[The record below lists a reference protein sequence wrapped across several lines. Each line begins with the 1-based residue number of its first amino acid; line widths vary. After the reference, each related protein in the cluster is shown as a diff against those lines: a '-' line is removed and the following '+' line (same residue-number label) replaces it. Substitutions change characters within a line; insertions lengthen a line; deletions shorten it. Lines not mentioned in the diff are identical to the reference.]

1 MPNWIN
7 THLLLLN
14 MLVSTSIFSNP
25 VDLIRELDIGARA
38 SVTYD
43 SNVFGISSDVFNNA
57 MSSGVTRG
65 EVESKDDLILSFSPS
80 LHFSKKIYL
89 LNISGSAGISLT
101 RYIKNVDKSY
111 IVPVTTLSLDF
122 DESLKKRLSTNAKIR
137 FDATFDLG
145 QHVDTSIVEQDLVS
159 YSYFTTS
166 VNVRYNHSAKFGI
179 GAGTSFSFKDYQSGA
194 VKNSYSDLA
203 TLPLSLRAFYI
214 YSEKLDIFTD
224 YTTTFSIS
232 DASTT
237 NAADSKSQAVSLGLN
252 GEYSSKLSG
261 RISLGYSW
269 IDFDSTTL
277 ETSDNLVSSLDL
289 SWKHNSKTSSSYF
302 INRQFSPS
310 AQGISR
316 FSTSLGVRLN
326 HKLTDRLRG
335 FASTNYS
342 VIDSSLND
350 GSISSMDQFALGIG
364 IDYNWSD
371 FIMVGSTYNFSLIEA
386 MSENYDR
393 HTFEIYASGRF

>member
-1 MPNWIN
+1 MPNWNN
-7 THLLLLN
+7 TYLLLLN

-342 VIDSSLND
+342 LIDSSLND
-350 GSISSMDQFALGIG
+350 GSTSSMDQFALGIG

>member
-1 MPNWIN
+1 
-7 THLLLLN
+7 

-65 EVESKDDLILSFSPS
+65 EVESEDDLILSFSPS

-166 VNVRYNHSAKFGI
+166 ANVRYNHSAKFGV
-179 GAGTSFSFKDYQSGA
+179 GAGTSYSYKDYQSGA
-194 VKNSYSDLA
+194 VKNSYSDLT
-203 TLPLSLRAFYI
+203 TLPLSLRVFYI

-232 DASTT
+232 DARNT
-237 NAADSKSQAVSLGLN
+237 NAADSMSHAVSLGLN

-269 IDFDSTTL
+269 IDFDSPLL

-326 HKLTDRLRG
+326 HKLTDRLRA
-335 FASTNYS
+335 FASPNYS
-342 VIDSSLND
+342 IIDSSLND
-350 GSISSMDQFALGIG
+350 GSKSSMDQFALGIG

-371 FIMVGSTYNFSLIEA
+371 FIMVGSIYNFSLIEA